1 MWLYFTSLSISDIL
15 LMMWMLRS
23 IMVWYM
29 MEEGTSSSLLFHMAS
44 SYMDLYMTY
53 HLFLSSNKNIV
64 FKNEEISIPI
74 AIMMCSKNEFFSFQI
89 CTRGI
94 LAAGF
99 LEKESFLERFVRI
112 VRIMKNCNYIPKNM
126 FCKRSIAYSYCGP
139 LSPQSQK

>member
-15 LMMWMLRS
+15 LMMWILRS

-29 MEEGTSSSLLFHMAS
+29 MEEEMSSSLLRHVAS
-44 SYMDLYMTY
+44 SYMDLYLKY

-89 CTRGI
+89 CKRGI

-99 LEKESFLERFVRI
+99 LEKESFLERSTI
-112 VRIMKNCNYIPKNM
+112 VRIMKNCNYIPKHM

-139 LSPQSQK
+139 LSPKSQK

>member
-1 MWLYFTSLSISDIL
+1 
-15 LMMWMLRS
+15 
-23 IMVWYM
+23 M
-29 MEEGTSSSLLFHMAS
+29 MEEEMSSSLLLHVAS
-44 SYMDLYMTY
+44 SYMDLYMKY

-89 CTRGI
+89 CKRGI

-99 LEKESFLERFVRI
+99 LEKESFLERSTI

-126 FCKRSIAYSYCGP
+126 FCKRSFAYSYCGP